1 MKRINPLAGPTAG
14 LAGYLNE
21 CETTTDWRRFSR
33 YDRGI
38 AFREL
43 RDALVAAQHGLC
55 GYCEISLRSDRG
67 IDDAQVEHII
77 PQSAAELGKA
87 QALNYENLIAD
98 CLGGTA
104 PLRFGPETRSPD
116 PERHLPPQPDN
127 ISCGQAKKDTYSAD
141 FVDPRQLPAFPALFR
156 VNSEGVIEVDES
168 ACASSGISVCRARAT
183 TTLLGLNVVRLQ
195 RARSS
200 QWAVLTDA
208 LARCMDVPGATERLA
223 RQMLLPDSTGKLHKF
238 FTTSRSRLGSLG
250 ERILTEPPQA
260 WI

>member
-1 MKRINPLAGPTAG
+1 MKRINLLAGPTDG
-14 LAGYLNE
+14 LAAYLNE
-21 CETTTDWRRFSR
+21 SENTTDWKRFYQ
-33 YDRGI
+33 YDRGL
-38 AFREL
+38 AFQEL
-43 RDALVAAQHGLC
+43 RDALVATQHGLC

-77 PQSAAELGKA
+77 PQSADELGMA

-98 CLGGTA
+98 CLGGTQ
-104 PLRFGPETRSPD
+104 LSLFGPETRFPD
-116 PERHLPPQPDN
+116 PERHLTPQSDST
-127 ISCGQAKKDTYSAD
+127 SCGQAKEDAYSAD

-156 VNSEGVIEVDES
+156 VNSEGVIEVDEN
-168 ACASSGISVCRARAT
+168 ACASSGISVCRVKAT
-183 TTLLGLNVVRLQ
+183 ITLLRLNVVRLQ

-223 RQMLLPDSTGKLHKF
+223 RQMLLPDNAGKLHKF
-238 FTTSRSRLGSLG
+238 FTTSRSRLGALG

>member
-21 CETTTDWRRFSR
+21 YENTTDWRRFSQ

-43 RDALVAAQHGLC
+43 RDALVTAQHGLC

-67 IDDAQVEHII
+67 TEDAQVEHII
-77 PQSAAELGKA
+77 PRSKAELGRA

-98 CLGGTA
+98 CLGGVEWS
-104 PLRFGPETRSPD
+104 RFGPGARIPD
-116 PERHLPPQPDN
+116 PERHLMPRSDS
-127 ISCGQAKKDTYSAD
+127 ISCGQAKGGDYSAD

-156 VNSEGVIEVDES
+156 VNSEGVIEVDEN

-183 TTLLGLNVVRLQ
+183 ITLLGLNVVRLQ
-195 RARSS
+195 RARRS
-200 QWAVLTDA
+200 QWAALTDA
-208 LARCMDVPGATERLA
+208 LERCMGVPGATERLA

-238 FTTSRSRLGSLG
+238 FTTSRSRLGARG